1 MPHAQ
6 SNRDVADTLRRL
18 ADLLEIRGEAVF
30 KIAAYRRAAESII
43 TVAEP
48 ISAVHARGELEQVP
62 GVGKAIAQKVAD
74 LLNTGTF
81 KLLDEVQAEIPPG
94 VAALLRVPDVGP
106 KRARLLYEQL
116 GVQSIEDLQAA
127 LDSERLAATKGIG
140 VTGARRI
147 AEGLASLRPADSR
160 LPLGRAVPLAAAL
173 CEQVRQ
179 LGAAQVEIA
188 GSVRR
193 FADLVGDVNLVAS
206 SDDPETLLDAFC
218 SLPSVASVESRD
230 DGACR
235 VLLHDGAPVAL
246 VAGTQC
252 ELGSLLQYHTGS
264 KQHNARLRAIAR
276 SRGIELTPRGFIDGN
291 TTHRCSTEDEVYA
304 YLGLQPIPPEMRED
318 TGEIELAMEG
328 KLPPPFLA
336 AHLRGDLHM
345 HTTWSDGTRTVRE
358 MALAALERGYEYICI
373 SDHSQSLGV
382 ANGLS
387 AERLLQQRQEIDAV
401 NAELRPFR
409 VLQGAEMEVRGDGA
423 LDLPDK
429 VLRSLDL
436 VTASV
441 HSGLRRGRESVTARA
456 LSALNHPLVDVLAH
470 PSGRLVGGRPGGDF
484 DMDAL
489 YAAAAQMGTALEING
504 DLARL
509 DLRDTHARA
518 AVAAGCTLTIGSDA
532 HSTEGL
538 VNTAY
543 GVRLATRA
551 WAQPEHVLN
560 TRPLDALLGAL
571 KRNR

>member
-127 LDSERLAATKGIG
+127 LESERLAATKGIG

-246 VAGTQC
+246 VAGTQG

-264 KQHNARLRAIAR
+264 KQHNARLGAIAR

-423 LDLPDK
+423 LDLPDE

-518 AVAAGCTLTIGSDA
+518 AVAAGCTLTICSDA
-532 HSTEGL
+532 HSTDGL

-551 WAQPEHVLN
+551 WAQREHVLN

>member
-246 VAGTQC
+246 VAGTQG
-252 ELGSLLQYHTGS
+252 ELGSLLQNHTGS

-423 LDLPDK
+423 LDLPDE

-518 AVAAGCTLTIGSDA
+518 AVAAGCTLTICSDA

-551 WAQPEHVLN
+551 WAQREHVLN

>member
-206 SDDPETLLDAFC
+206 SDDPKTLLDAFC

-246 VAGTQC
+246 VAGTQG

-423 LDLPDK
+423 LDLPDE

-551 WAQPEHVLN
+551 WAQREHVLN